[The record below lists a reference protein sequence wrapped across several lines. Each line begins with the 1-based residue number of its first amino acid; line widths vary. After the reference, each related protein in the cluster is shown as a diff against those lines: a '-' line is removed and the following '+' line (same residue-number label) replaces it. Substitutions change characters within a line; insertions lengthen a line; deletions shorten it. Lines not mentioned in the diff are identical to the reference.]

1 MTDTQ
6 NTSLQD
12 LLADDQYLK
21 IPELG
26 ALITATVLSIKGR
39 EVRLDIN
46 GLTTGVVRGRELFT
60 EGATHGDI
68 KRGDKVEATVV
79 DLENENGEMEL
90 SFRFAGNKKAWED
103 MQEQFQKAEPVEVK
117 VLDANKGGLIV
128 QLNHITGF
136 LPVSQL
142 APENYPRVSGGDKA
156 KILEKLKSF
165 VGNKIRVQILDI
177 STEEEK
183 LIVSE
188 KTIWE
193 SEQKNVISKIN
204 IGDIIEGDIT
214 ALADFGAFVKFI
226 PAGSDQSGALEGLV
240 HISEIAWQRI
250 DHPRDLLKA
259 GQTVKAEII
268 GIDGSKIFL
277 SMKKLKEDPWAD
289 VSEKYKIGDTV
300 EGTVLKSNP
309 FGLFVELDK
318 DIHGL
323 AHISELSDEPV
334 DHPSKI
340 AKSGE
345 VMKFQIVS
353 IEPKEHRLGLSLRA
367 LTSKPKKA
375 KKEEVEEVE
384 EVSADAQEVEEVKE
398 ESGKVVEDQEVM
410 KEVSPSDDEQEVEEV
425 IPETVI
431 PSEAEGST
439 KAETQVEEE
448 VKTTEPETP
457 AKTKVEVPVE
467 DIVDAL
473 VEEVSAE

>member
-6 NTSLQD
+6 NTQLSE
-12 LLADDQYLK
+12 LLENDQYLN

-26 ALITATVLSIKGR
+26 ALLEATVLSVSGR

-60 EGATHGDI
+60 EGGTYSGI

-103 MQEQFQKAEPVEVK
+103 MNEQFQQAEPVEVK

-128 QLNHITGF
+128 KLNHITGF

-142 APENYPRVSGGDKA
+142 APDNYPRVSGGDKG
-156 KILEKLKSF
+156 KILEKLKGF
-165 VGNKIRVQILDI
+165 VGQKIRVVILDMNADD
-177 STEEEK
+177 EK

-204 IGDIIEGDIT
+204 VGDIVEGEIT

-226 PAGSDQSGALEGLV
+226 PSGSDAGGALEGLV

-259 GQTVKAEII
+259 RETVKAEII

-277 SMKKLKEDPWAD
+277 SMKKLKTDPWAD
-289 VSEKYKIGDTV
+289 VETKYKIGDTV

-323 AHISELSDEPV
+323 AHISELSDKPV

-340 AKSGE
+340 AKAGE
-345 VMKFQIVS
+345 VMKFKIVS

-367 LTSKPKKA
+367 MDAKPKAEKT
-375 KKEEVEEVE
+375 EEVK
-384 EVSADAQEVEEVKE
+384 EVSADAQEVEEVKA
-398 ESGKVVEDQEVM
+398 ES
-410 KEVSPSDDEQEVEEV
+410 
-425 IPETVI
+425 T
-431 PSEAEGST
+431 EAP
-439 KAETQVEEE
+439 AEAPAEE
-448 VKTTEPETP
+448 VKEETTEKVEETKTEETAKVEETKEETP
-457 AKTKVEVPVE
+457 A
-467 DIVDAL
+467 
-473 VEEVSAE
+473 EEKAE

>member
-6 NTSLQD
+6 NSQLSSL
-12 LLADDQYLK
+12 LESDQYLN

-60 EGATHGDI
+60 EGGAYSNI

-103 MQEQFQKAEPVEVK
+103 MQEQFQQNDPVEVK

-128 QLNHITGF
+128 KLNHITGF

-142 APENYPRVSGGDKA
+142 APENYPRVSGGDKG

-165 VGNKIRVQILDI
+165 VGKKMRVQILDMNADD
-177 STEEEK
+177 EK

-204 IGDIIEGDIT
+204 VGDMIEGEIT

-226 PAGSDQSGALEGLV
+226 PEGSDASGALEGLV

-259 GQTVKAEII
+259 GETVKAEII

-289 VSEKYKIGDTV
+289 VEEKYKIGDTV

-323 AHISELSDEPV
+323 AHISELSEKPV
-334 DHPSKI
+334 DHPSKV
-340 AKSGE
+340 AKAGDL
-345 VMKFQIVS
+345 MKFKIVS

-367 LTSKPKKA
+367 LEAKPKAEKTDKA
-375 KKEEVEEVE
+375 QGEEKPAENPEPVE
-384 EVSADAQEVEEVKE
+384 A
-398 ESGKVVEDQEVM
+398 
-410 KEVSPSDDEQEVEEV
+410 P
-425 IPETVI
+425 
-431 PSEAEGST
+431 EAEEKST
-439 KAETQVEEE
+439 EE
-448 VKTTEPETP
+448 
-457 AKTKVEVPVE
+457 APV
-467 DIVDAL
+467 
-473 VEEVSAE
+473 